1 MMKTSRL
8 TKKQL
13 AVIDNL
19 IAGELEQKQILEKHQ
34 IRPATFNK
42 WLAAPAFKAEL
53 DRRTEWLNQRSELI
67 LTSYKSVAAGRLVEL
82 TQSQN
87 QETARKACLD
97 ILNRTRSAA
106 DGSAKTRVSP
116 DESEKNLPAD
126 TASKL
131 LAVLAHRARDKGGD
145 SRKAG

>member
-1 MMKTSRL
+1 MMESRRL
-8 TKKQL
+8 TKTQL
-13 AVIDNL
+13 AVIDDL
-19 IAGELEQKQILEKHQ
+19 IAGELEQKQILEKYQ
-34 IRPATFNK
+34 IRPTTFNK
-42 WLAAPAFKAEL
+42 WLEAPAFKAEL
-53 DRRTEWLNQRSELI
+53 DRRTEWLSHRSELI

-97 ILNRTRSAA
+97 ILNRTHLAA
-106 DGSAKTRVSP
+106 DGSAKTQVSP

-131 LAVLAHRARDKGGD
+131 LAVLAQHRRNKGGD